1 MNFILDQHLRGTIP
15 QIIHWLGPNIFVLF
29 VGTKL
34 QENITEFILA
44 KAVKAFLS
52 EQFVKS
58 YLMPVVKPR
67 TVLLTKGKEIA
78 ANIAGT
84 YILNSNEY
92 KKC

>member
-1 MNFILDQHLRGTIP
+1 ME
-15 QIIHWLGPNIFVLF
+15 
-29 VGTKL
+29 TKL
-34 QENITEFILA
+34 LENITEFILA

-78 ANIAGT
+78 ANIAGM
-84 YILNSNEY
+84 YILNFKKY
-92 KKC
+92 KKRLI